1 MRRKI
6 IAVVLSLTILVG
18 LGGIVAPQPVSA
30 TSASQHIARYK
41 ANMAAYKKHEQPIVD
56 AFWKNYRGTLGQK
69 LIKRAIWYM
78 ENGYMVYGHS
88 NYAKDG
94 KIDCSNFVS
103 LIYKDFGFDITTRA
117 RDYNKVGRKVSGVYS
132 RKQPGSSNKYELVG
146 VNKLWVGDILLFWN
160 KDSKGNRYIS
170 HVALYMGK
178 FNGKPCIIH
187 TVSGRPTAIGIT
199 NSFTWWYG
207 EHFQEARRI
216 FPVKRYKARDPII
229 PAKYQLPPQNPV
241 VYP

>member
-1 MRRKI
+1 MLKR
-6 IAVVLSLTILVG
+6 VTILV
-18 LGGIVAPQPVSA
+18 LCLAMLMGIGVAATPQVSA
-30 TSASQHIARYK
+30 KSSNKYIETYY
-41 ANMAAYKKHEQPIVD
+41 ANMPAYKKHEVPIVK
-56 AFWKNYRGTLGQK
+56 AFFDNYKGTLGQK
-69 LIKRAIWYM
+69 MIKRAIWYM

-88 NYAKDG
+88 NYARDG
-94 KIDCSNFVS
+94 RIDCSNFVS

-117 RDYNKVGRKVSGVYS
+117 RDYDKVGRKVPGVYS
-132 RKQPGSSNKYELVG
+132 RLQPGSSKKWELVG

-178 FNGKPCIIH
+178 INGKPCIIH

-229 PAKYQLPPQNPV
+229 PAQYQLPPQKPV
-241 VYP
+241 IYP

>member
-1 MRRKI
+1 MLKR
-6 IAVVLSLTILVG
+6 IAILGLCLTMLFGVG
-18 LGGIVAPQPVSA
+18 GVMAPQVSA
-30 TSASQHIARYK
+30 TTASEYVARYK
-41 ANMAAYKKHEQPIVD
+41 ANMANYKKHEVPIVK
-56 AFWKNYRGTLGQK
+56 AFWDNYRGTLGQK

-117 RDYNKVGRKVSGVYS
+117 RNYNQVGRKVSGVYS
-132 RKQPGSSNKYELVG
+132 RKQSGSSNKYELVG
-146 VNKLWVGDILLFWN
+146 VDKLWVGDIFLFWN
-160 KDSKGNRYIS
+160 KDSSGNRYIS
-170 HVALYMGK
+170 HTALYMGK
-178 FNGKPCIIH
+178 INGKPCIIH

-216 FPVKRYKARDPII
+216 FPVKKYKARDPII
-229 PAKYQLPPQNPV
+229 PAKYQLPPQKPV